1 MNDIVY
7 TKSYEDY
14 KLEVGTELSKASES
28 FVRIGYLLKVARD
41 TAILQGTEYEG
52 NYVKFAEAEFGL
64 EKTQVSRFIRINDK
78 FSVNGNS
85 PELIEQ
91 YKGFGTRKLGIM
103 LMLPNELNE
112 ELTPDFTVEDIEE
125 LKNEIKEEDAISP
138 LDQYAEKLENE
149 NFLNPAAYEYEK
161 NMLHGALF
169 NILKEKPELFKD
181 IVNGWDRILSVLA
194 PIKEQTYITRITG
207 VGRVMVIFHE
217 SEVAVV
223 NARTSEKAKYP
234 LEDAKV
240 YIKSLLYN
248 PNGRTAE
255 SLYER
260 VIGVPF
266 PEEPKIEKDE
276 SKEIKKPKK
285 DSVKTTEG
293 AKRIQNGVKDAKKK
307 QSKKA
312 AADKH
317 EETNGGNETD
327 KTTLAAG
334 ETKVEDLQPEGCD
347 RENQSLGEADL
358 GGTEGESLPLGAVET
373 LPGEGAGTAS
383 GEGSTSGT
391 PERNKY
397 TGKLEQLEYS
407 IGKLKKDIAAKDG
420 VGMAAAS
427 WLKDSLE
434 SARLI
439 EQCIQSVIKEL
450 ENEQNWRE
458 IE

>member
-41 TAILQGTEYEG
+41 TTILQGTEYEG

-138 LDQYAEKLENE
+138 LEQYAEKLENE
-149 NFLNPAAYEYEK
+149 DFPNLAAEKYEK
-161 NMLHGALF
+161 SLLEGALF
-169 NILKEKPELFKD
+169 NILREKPDLFVDLAQNRDK
-181 IVNGWDRILSVLA
+181 ILKILA
-194 PIKEQTYITRITG
+194 PIKEQTYITRISG

-217 SEVAVV
+217 TEVVVV

-234 LEDAKV
+234 LKEAEQIVIDTLDLSGEDDPKELYAKV
-240 YIKSLLYN
+240 F
-248 PNGRTAE
+248 
-255 SLYER
+255 
-260 VIGVPF
+260 GVPF
-266 PEEPKIEKDE
+266 PEEPKIEKNE
-276 SKEIKKPKK
+276 PKEIKKPKK
-285 DSVKTTEG
+285 DSVKTTDG

-317 EETNGGNETD
+317 EETDGGNETV
-327 KTTLAAG
+327 KTKLAAG
-334 ETKVEDLQPEGCD
+334 ETKVEDLQPERCTG
-347 RENQSLGEADL
+347 ENQLLGEADL

-373 LPGEGAGTAS
+373 LPGEGAGAAS

-407 IGKLKKDIAAKDG
+407 IGRLKKDIAAKG
-420 VGMAAAS
+420 GTGMAAAS

>member
-41 TAILQGTEYEG
+41 TSILQGTEYEG

-138 LDQYAEKLENE
+138 LEQYAEKLENE
-149 NFLNPAAYEYEK
+149 NFKNPAAEKYEESI
-161 NMLHGALF
+161 LEGALF
-169 NILKEKPELFKD
+169 NIMREKPDLFVDLAQNRDK
-181 IVNGWDRILSVLA
+181 ILKILA

-217 SEVAVV
+217 TEVAVV
-223 NARTSEKAKYP
+223 NARTSEKAKYS
-234 LEDAKV
+234 LKEAEQMVIDILDLSGEDDPKELYAK
-240 YIKSLLYN
+240 
-248 PNGRTAE
+248 
-255 SLYER
+255 

-266 PEEPKIEKDE
+266 PEEPKIEKNE
-276 SKEIKKPKK
+276 SKEIKNPKK

-293 AKRIQNGVKDAKKK
+293 AKRIQNGAKDAKKK

-317 EETNGGNETD
+317 KETDEGNETD

-334 ETKVEDLQPEGCD
+334 ETKVEDLQQEGSN
-347 RENQSLGEADL
+347 RENPTPGEENLGRA
-358 GGTEGESLPLGAVET
+358 EGESLPLGTGET
-373 LPGEGAGTAS
+373 LPGEGAGAAS

-458 IE
+458 LE